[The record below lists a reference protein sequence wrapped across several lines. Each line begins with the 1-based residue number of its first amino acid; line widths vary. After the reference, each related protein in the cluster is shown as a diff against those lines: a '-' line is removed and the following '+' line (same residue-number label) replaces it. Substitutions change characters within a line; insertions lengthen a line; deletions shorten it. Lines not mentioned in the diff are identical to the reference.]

1 MQLIQFRLYKKWQNE
16 KLIAE
21 IIKVSRALNE
31 TKSSDETQINYLN
44 QLFREAKA
52 RDLSLN
58 LKEMFNR
65 MVFSIDPIDYEE

>member
-21 IIKVSRALNE
+21 IIKASRALNE

-65 MVFSIDPIDYEE
+65 IVFSIDPIDYEE